1 MCGLGGLARV
11 DGRDLGVEADAILTT
26 MARTLAHRGPDAEE
40 LLRQGPVGM
49 AFTRLSLVDPENGG
63 QPLYSEDRSVVL
75 IANGEVYNHRE
86 LAATLPAG
94 TRLRTGSDCEVL
106 VHLYQQKGLDFL
118 DDVRGMFGLVL
129 WDRRR
134 NVLLLARDHF
144 GVKPLFF
151 TRDRER
157 IAFAS
162 EIKALFAD
170 PATPR
175 RVDWDRA
182 LVNPLMTSA
191 PSLDLTAP
199 ATYFEGVESVPA
211 ATIVEIDLRDGAT
224 RRHTY
229 WQLPAFDGDSTRSD
243 EEIVAEFRELLA
255 DSVRACATAD
265 VSIGL
270 FLSGGVDSAAVAAL
284 AADTTE
290 LQTFS
295 VLSGSTVVNGDAEH
309 ARIVADKLGVANH
322 QIRFDASQPPT
333 ADEWKRLLWL
343 TEMPTCSPEQY
354 YKHELHRHVRA
365 EHPEI
370 KGMLLGA
377 AADEF
382 CGGYSSTL
390 AADGGWQGFEAG
402 LAGMARRGLLED
414 NRPKLG
420 AWWEGI
426 EGGLLTDAALDHG
439 RSLLARDP
447 YAAFVTAK
455 MRDVEQFNCWQED
468 RTAAGSGTEARVPFL
483 DRRLVEL
490 VASIPAARRERLLWD
505 KAVIREAVADLLPPE
520 VVHRPKVP
528 FFYGDGI
535 QHTHRPFIE
544 MLTRDGFAL
553 VEEALATER
562 GRTMLNADRVRAL
575 LHRLAHAPLSAHVER
590 LLPLLNLCLLDTMVA
605 ELPPPLVDSAATLPP
620 PRPLHRFT
628 EWESAAPEIESL
640 VFAPSRWKADSVIAL
655 ADHVV
660 LLKDTTGT
668 SYLAVDG
675 SLEYVL
681 EDGDDWTA
689 LLHGL
694 DGTRTLAQVCSER
707 GSAPESFRQLLD
719 DSLDLGLLR
728 LYEPA
733 AADATAPTE

>member
-1 MCGLGGLARV
+1 MCGLGGLARI
-11 DGRDLGVEADAILTT
+11 DGQDLGVESDAILAT

-94 TRLRTGSDCEVL
+94 TRFRTGSDCEVL
-106 VHLYQQKGLDFL
+106 VHLYRHKGLDFL

-134 NVLLLARDHF
+134 GVLLLARDHF
-144 GVKPLFF
+144 GVKPLFY
-151 TRDRER
+151 TRDSRR

-182 LVNPLMTSA
+182 LVNPTMTSA
-191 PSLDLTAP
+191 PSLDLAGP

-211 ATIVEIDLRDGAT
+211 ATILEIDLRDGAT

-229 WQLPAFDGDSTRSD
+229 WQLPDFDGDSTRTD
-243 EEIVAEFRELLA
+243 QEIVGEFRELLA

-284 AADTTE
+284 AAGTTE
-290 LQTFS
+290 LRTFS
-295 VLSGSTVVNGDAEH
+295 VLSGSTVVNGDARH
-309 ARIVADKLGVANH
+309 ARLVAGKLGVANH
-322 QIRFDASQPPT
+322 QIRFDAAQAPT

-382 CGGYSSTL
+382 CGGYSGTIAGDS
-390 AADGGWQGFEAG
+390 GWEGFEYA
-402 LAGMARRGLLED
+402 LTDMARRGRLED
-414 NRPKLG
+414 GRPKLA
-420 AWWEGI
+420 AWWEGT

-439 RSLLARDP
+439 RALRARDP
-447 YAAFVTAK
+447 YAAFVAAK
-455 MRDVEQFNCWQED
+455 MRDVEQFNCWHED

-505 KAVIREAVADLLPPE
+505 KAIIREAVADLLPAE

-528 FFYGDGI
+528 FFYGEGV

-544 MLTRDGFAL
+544 MLTHDGSAL

-562 GRTMLNADRVRAL
+562 GRTMLDADRVRAL
-575 LHRLAHAPLSAHVER
+575 LRRLADAPLSAHVER
-590 LLPLLNLCLLDTMVA
+590 LLPLLNLCLLDAMVT
-605 ELPPPLVDSAATLPP
+605 ELPPPLVESAVLLPAV
-620 PRPLHRFT
+620 RPAHPVT
-628 EWESAAPEIESL
+628 DWDTAAPEIESL
-640 VFAPSRWKADSVIAL
+640 VFAPSRWTGQSVLAP
-655 ADHVV
+655 ADHVT
-660 LLKDTTGT
+660 LLTDTDGT
-668 SYLAVDG
+668 AYLAVDG

-681 EDGDDWTA
+681 EGDGDWTA
-689 LLHGL
+689 LLHAL
-694 DGTRTLAQVCSER
+694 DGTRTLAEACAER
-707 GSAPESFRQLLD
+707 GSAPDSFRQLLD

-728 LYEPA
+728 LTEPA
-733 AADATAPTE
+733 AAAPTE

>member
-1 MCGLGGLARV
+1 MCGLGGLARI
-11 DGRDLGVEADAILTT
+11 DGQDLGVEADAILAT
-26 MARTLAHRGPDAEE
+26 MARTLAHRGPDEEE
-40 LLRQGPVGM
+40 LFRQGRVGM
-49 AFTRLSLVDPENGG
+49 AFTRLSLVAPENGG

-75 IANGEVYNHRE
+75 IANGEVYNHKE

-94 TRLRTGSDCEVL
+94 TRFRTDSDCEVL
-106 VHLYQQKGLDFL
+106 VHLYQQRGLDFL

-134 NVLLLARDHF
+134 DVLLLARDHF
-144 GVKPLFF
+144 GVKPLFY
-151 TRDRER
+151 TRDGRR

-175 RVDWDRA
+175 RVDWDSA
-182 LVNPLMTSA
+182 LVNPTVTSA
-191 PSLDLTAP
+191 PSLDLAGP
-199 ATYFEGVESVPA
+199 STYFEGVESVPA
-211 ATIVEIDLRDGAT
+211 ATILEIDLRDGAT
-224 RRHTY
+224 RRHVY
-229 WQLPAFDGDSTRSD
+229 WTLPDFDGDSVRTD
-243 EEIVAEFRELLA
+243 QEIIGDFRELLA

-284 AADTTE
+284 AAGTTD

-295 VLSGSTVVNGDAEH
+295 VLSGSTVVNGDARH
-309 ARIVADKLGVANH
+309 ARLVADKLGVANH
-322 QIRFDASQPPT
+322 QVRFDASNVPT
-333 ADEWKRLLWL
+333 AVEWKRLLWL

-354 YKHELHRHVRA
+354 YKHELHRYVRA

-382 CGGYSSTL
+382 CGGYSTTT
-390 AADGGWQGFEAG
+390 ADDGGWHAFEVA
-402 LAGMARRGLLED
+402 LTGMARRGRIED
-414 NRPKLG
+414 GRPKLA
-420 AWWEGI
+420 AWWEGA
-426 EGGLLTDAALDHG
+426 ESGLLTDAALGLGHD
-439 RSLLARDP
+439 LLNRDP
-447 YAAFVTAK
+447 YGAFVAAK
-455 MRDVEQFNCWQED
+455 MRDVEQFNCWHED

-505 KAVIREAVADLLPPE
+505 KAIVREAVADLLPPE

-528 FFYGDGI
+528 FFYGEGV

-544 MLTRDGFAL
+544 MLTRDGAAL
-553 VEEALATER
+553 VEEALATPR
-562 GRTMLNADRVRAL
+562 GREMLDADRVRAL
-575 LHRLAHAPLSAHVER
+575 LRRLVDAPLAAHVER

-605 ELPPPLVDSAATLPP
+605 ELPPPLVESAVLLPSV
-620 PRPLHRFT
+620 RPAHRFT
-628 EWESAAPEIESL
+628 DWDTEVPRIEEL
-640 VFAPSRWKADSVIAL
+640 VFAAPRWTPESVLAL
-655 ADHVV
+655 ADHVE
-660 LLKDTTGT
+660 LFRDNAGT

-681 EDGDDWTA
+681 DPDDAWTA
-689 LLHGL
+689 LLHAL
-694 DGTRTLAQVCSER
+694 DGSRTLAEACAEFGAR
-707 GSAPESFRQLLD
+707 PGTFRHLLD
-719 DSLDLGLLR
+719 DSLDLGLLC
-728 LYEPA
+728 PS
-733 AADATAPTE
+733 APVESGAVIPHE